1 MIYTYEIT
9 SPGPHLG
16 TTLEIEH
23 PISQSP
29 LAETTLE
36 SGEIVKVKRLISG
49 STNFILKGD
58 CWARTNYSRGAQDK
72 VTAEDRSKFG
82 KKP

>member
-1 MIYTYEIT
+1 MIYEYVVTEGDLAGKI
-9 SPGPHLG
+9 
-16 TTLEIEH
+16 LEIEH

-29 LAETTLE
+29 LAETRLE
-36 SGEIVKVKRLISG
+36 SGETVKVKRLISG